1 MVKTLEFAVHYDRD
15 FQELCI
21 HDCTMHKF
29 ESAGTTVDEIVD
41 DVCRAIG
48 KHFGNDVTITVNQD
62 DVRNV
67 NDMLEIIPR
76 QMLQY
81 DDINPCDDVDDMFE
95 DHYIELGTIHINVNY
110 DNV

>member
-1 MVKTLEFAVHYDRD
+1 MVKTFEFAVHYDRD

-41 DVCRAIG
+41 DVCRTIG

-81 DDINPCDDVDDMFE
+81 DDIDPYDDINDMLDE
-95 DHYIELGTIHINVNY
+95 HYIELGTIYINVNY